1 MSSTLNT
8 SQAILHGFLNQTHT
22 SDLHADWINQPTPWP
37 WVLASVTLSIVLG
50 FLGVQASYKSWEP
63 KVRRFSDSHIAIP
76 LYPPADPKGY
86 QPLHQRGL
94 SSSSSTTISLL
105 DERNKYGGLGRCA
118 LITSIIGL
126 GWSTIRAGA
135 LLAVLVQITMGE
147 KGHTYPGII
156 SIVIMF
162 TSVQTYLG
170 TRAMPRIL
178 YLLILVDLC
187 AIFAS
192 LILGLLLFLH
202 DRDTAYQEFAISGGK
217 CPCMLGY
224 KTGHNMKSCSAFAQ
238 SLPTVVGCNSKYLWL
253 NNTIPGSDGT
263 EPMPYPKS
271 CLLFSDSADGE
282 DVDPNMMTY
291 MVLAEIVVGGVG
303 LLYGLIVLLFS
314 SRWIPEVLR
323 HPSQLLQALAMN
335 RPASR
340 KPDLRYESIT
350 GVDVAR
356 SHKMPGRAI
365 GMTVLAFIALLI
377 FAAVTIVVHVLDET
391 RPIRMFYMDSSGP
404 LANTLGDGTATADG
418 GASWSDCFVVDTPVS
433 ADGGFHA
440 WWAVKQSRILRTLAL
455 A

>member
-1 MSSTLNT
+1 MATASGT
-8 SQAILHGFLNQTHT
+8 SQAVLHGFLDQDHT
-22 SDLHADWINQPTPWP
+22 SDLHSDWINHPTPWP

-63 KVRRFSDSHIAIP
+63 KVRRSSNSETGIP
-76 LYPPADPKGY
+76 FYPPTDPKGY
-86 QPLHQRGL
+86 LPLHQRGL
-94 SSSSSTTISLL
+94 SSSSSTTISSL
-105 DERNKYGGLGRCA
+105 DETNKYGGLGRCA

-135 LLAVLVQITMGE
+135 LLAVLIQITMGE

-187 AIFAS
+187 AIYAS
-192 LILGLLLFLH
+192 LVLGLLSFLH
-202 DRDTAYQEFAISGGK
+202 NKDTSYQEFAVSGGN
-217 CPCMLGY
+217 CPCLLGY
-224 KTGHNMKSCSAFAQ
+224 KTGRNMKSCAAFTQ
-238 SLPTVVGCNSKYLWL
+238 PLPNVVGCNSKYLWA
-253 NNTIPGSDGT
+253 NNTVPGSDGL
-263 EPMPYPKS
+263 ERMPYPKS
-271 CLLFSDSADGE
+271 CLLSSDAAGDK
-282 DVDPNMMTY
+282 DIDPNMMTY

-314 SRWIPEVLR
+314 SRWVLEVLR
-323 HPSQLLQALAMN
+323 HPSELLQALTMDRAGP
-335 RPASR
+335 RSR
-340 KPDLRYESIT
+340 DLRYDAIPGPER
-350 GVDVAR
+350 AR

-365 GMTVLAFIALLI
+365 GMTVLAFVALLM

-391 RPIRMFYMDSSGP
+391 QPIRMFYMDSFGP
-404 LANTLGDGTATADG
+404 LADTLGDGTATADA

-433 ADGGFHA
+433 ADGGFHI
-440 WWAVKQSRILRTLAL
+440 WWAVRQSRILRALAL